1 MRFLRPVL
9 TVCLH
14 ALPGSGRLT
23 GVLLLVLLFLACC
36 VLPGLP
42 ASAQTTAPP
51 DPSPRLEAPILI
63 LDDNPKAP
71 ALDKALEY
79 LPDTDGHQTVEQI
92 ESLAENQ
99 FKPLANGVM
108 PKLNGN
114 GSLWLRFDAIIKSPG
129 THWRLALPLPGVDD
143 AAVYFRDQQG
153 QWVRQ
158 QAGDVFPISSWP
170 LAGRYPVFSLSHEVG
185 QQVRYYVHVRHAR
198 VPFST
203 PLQLVTDSQLI
214 HARQTEHMLLGI
226 YFGLAALLITLAV
239 TNAAAYRD
247 WGFATYAVYVTMFA
261 GSQGV
266 FTGIAGLYWWP
277 EWPALNNA
285 AFVFLPVSAAAAA
298 MWFVRTVTTPRRF
311 SRALDWLILALV
323 TLLPLIGL
331 LDVAYPTAESF
342 FMINTLISV
351 CMLVLLVAL
360 AAALAEGDRHARWI
374 AIGFFPVLI
383 ATLFPL
389 LRNLGVISSSFW
401 TEYALMLG
409 SAIEAPVLFYGLHR
423 RVSQRREPTTRATT
437 LRTTDAL
444 TGLHS
449 ARVLQSKLRQALG
462 TAERYQQ
469 PFALLM
475 VNLSNLAHLQNQHG
489 RQTSEH
495 ALVMAAARIRAVA
508 RPADTVARAG
518 EAQFALLIE
527 GPISADAANDVA
539 TKIIASGLRPSNE
552 LPESESLRF
561 HIAVGHLG
569 ETAGVVPA
577 ECDTYLARMMQA
589 VKEMNDGSRKAI
601 RLVRL

>member
-1 MRFLRPVL
+1 M
-9 TVCLH
+9 
-14 ALPGSGRLT
+14 
-23 GVLLLVLLFLACC
+23 LLSQPACAQTA
-36 VLPGLP
+36 
-42 ASAQTTAPP
+42 ASAPAPK
-51 DPSPRLEAPILI
+51 LGTPILI
-63 LDDNPKAP
+63 LDDKAQTP
-71 ALDKALEY
+71 VLNAALEFM
-79 LPDTDGHQTVEQI
+79 LDTDHYHTVEQV
-92 ESLAENQ
+92 ETLPEDQ
-99 FKPLANGVM
+99 FTPLAKG
-108 PKLNGN
+108 KLPRLDGN
-114 GSLWLRFDAIIKSPG
+114 GALWLRFDAVIKTPD
-129 THWRLALPLPGVDD
+129 THWRLALPLPGVDEVS
-143 AAVYFRDQQG
+143 VYFRDSEG
-153 QWVRQ
+153 QWIRQ
-158 QAGDVFPISSWP
+158 QAGDIHPISNWP
-170 LAGRYPVFSLSHEVG
+170 LAGRYPVFSLSSEMG
-185 QQVRYYVHVRHAR
+185 QPVRYYIHIRHAR

-203 PLQLVTDSQLI
+203 PLRLITDSQLI
-214 HARQTEHMLLGI
+214 YTRQTEHMLLGI
-226 YFGLAALLITLAV
+226 YFGLAALVIGLAV
-239 TNAAAYRD
+239 VYAAAYRD
-247 WGFATYAVYVTMFA
+247 LGFASYAVYVIMFA

-277 EWPALNNA
+277 ELPALNNA
-285 AFVFLPVSAAAAA
+285 AVIFLPVSAAAAA

-311 SRALDWLILALV
+311 SRALDWLILALMAV
-323 TLLPLIGL
+323 LPLIGL
-331 LDVAYPTAESF
+331 LDVAYPTVESF
-342 FMINTLISV
+342 SMINTLISV
-351 CMLVLLVAL
+351 SMLVLLVAL
-360 AAALAEGDRHARWI
+360 VAALAEGDRHARWM
-374 AIGFFPVLI
+374 AMGFLPVLI

-389 LRNLGVISSSFW
+389 MRNLGVISSSFW
-401 TEYALMLG
+401 TEYALILG
-409 SAIEAPVLFYGLHR
+409 SAIEVPVLFYGLHR
-423 RVSQRREPTTRATT
+423 RVSQRREPGTRATT

-449 ARVLQSKLRQALG
+449 AKVLVSKLRQALG

-475 VNLSNLAHLQNQHG
+475 VNLANLASLQNQHG
-489 RQTSEH
+489 RQTGEH

-577 ECDTYLARMMQA
+577 ECDTYLARMLQA